1 MNRTTTEA
9 IGLVLATLNIDDVYP
24 TQRELLREALEAAKK
39 SQEQIAALTA
49 MCETL
54 NKLQE
59 TAVDMI
65 KPAME
70 AAVLKEREACAL
82 VLDDMADD
90 MEREMEPSTAV
101 AYVRSKAAAIRA
113 RGQHD

>member
-70 AAVLKEREACAL
+70 AAVLKEREEC
-82 VLDDMADD
+82 VKVCEEYETNNDI
-90 MEREMEPSTAV
+90 TATWLNIV
-101 AYVRSKAAAIRA
+101 AEAIRA
-113 RGQHD
+113 RG